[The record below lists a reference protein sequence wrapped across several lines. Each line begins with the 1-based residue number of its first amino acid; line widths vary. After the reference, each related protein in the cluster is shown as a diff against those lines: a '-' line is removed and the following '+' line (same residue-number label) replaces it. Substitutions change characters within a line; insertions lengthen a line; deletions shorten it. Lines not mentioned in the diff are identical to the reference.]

1 MTPAPRP
8 RPAVRLT
15 SSPLCPGHDLVAV
28 LADGHQVGNVI
39 VTQGVAA
46 ELTARFNDTPPRL
59 PEFTAE
65 ILGHVCWVMEN
76 DLDRMARAE
85 DGHRPPVW
93 ISDLIWLIHRA
104 CDEDLALLCRIYPGY
119 VLAVSI
125 ADGLGLEELR
135 ALRDL
140 VARGG
145 LEELRALRDL
155 VARVGG

>member
-46 ELTARFNDTPPRL
+46 ELTARFNDTPRP

-65 ILGHVCWVMEN
+65 ILGDVCWVMEN
-76 DLDRMARAE
+76 DLDRMAC

-125 ADGLGLEELR
+125 ADGPGLEELR
-135 ALRDL
+135 TLRDL
-140 VARGG
+140 VARAGG
-145 LEELRALRDL
+145 
-155 VARVGG
+155 

>member
-65 ILGHVCWVMEN
+65 ILGHVCWALEN
-76 DLDRMARAE
+76 NLDRMGCDDDR
-85 DGHRPPVW
+85 RPPVW

-104 CDEDLALLCRIYPGY
+104 CDEDLALLGRIYPGY

-125 ADGLGLEELR
+125 ADGPGLEELR
-135 ALRDL
+135 T
-140 VARGG
+140 
-145 LEELRALRDL
+145 LRDL